1 MGRAAA
7 GPATS
12 KIHAGDRQ
20 RHANQKGKL
29 MNDILAG
36 LLKNVAPGL
45 ATVVAGPLGGMAV
58 KAIAEKLGVEDTVEA
73 VTQAVQADP
82 EAALKLAEIDLKQF
96 EAEVKDRDGAR
107 AMQIVALQQDDWF
120 AKNFIYIFT
129 SVWSIFAM
137 AYFTFVTF
145 GTVPEGGV
153 RMADTILGVLIG
165 TVLTGFFNF
174 FFGSSKSSKDK
185 TEALMKGMK

>member
-1 MGRAAA
+1 
-7 GPATS
+7 
-12 KIHAGDRQ
+12 
-20 RHANQKGKL
+20 
-29 MNDILAG
+29 MNELLAG

-73 VTQAVQADP
+73 VTQAIQADP
-82 EAALKLAEIDLKQF
+82 EAAQKLAEIDLKQF
-96 EAEVKDRDGAR
+96 ELEVKDRDGAR

-120 AKNFIYIFT
+120 AKNFLYIFT

-185 TEALMKGMK
+185 TEALMKGIK

>member
-1 MGRAAA
+1 
-7 GPATS
+7 
-12 KIHAGDRQ
+12 
-20 RHANQKGKL
+20 
-29 MNDILAG
+29 MNELLAG

-73 VTQAVQADP
+73 VTQAIQADP
-82 EAALKLAEIDLKQF
+82 EAAQKLAEIDLKQF
-96 EAEVKDRDGAR
+96 ELEVKDRDGAR

-120 AKNFIYIFT
+120 AKNFIYLFT
-129 SVWSIFAM
+129 AVWSVFAM

-185 TEALMKGMK
+185 TEALMKGIK

>member
-1 MGRAAA
+1 
-7 GPATS
+7 
-12 KIHAGDRQ
+12 
-20 RHANQKGKL
+20 
-29 MNDILAG
+29 
-36 LLKNVAPGL
+36 
-45 ATVVAGPLGGMAV
+45 MAV
-58 KAIAEKLGVEDTVEA
+58 KAIAEKLGVEDSVEA
-73 VTQAVQADP
+73 VTQAIQADP
-82 EAALKLAEIDLKQF
+82 EAATKLAQIDLKQF
-96 EAEVKDRDGAR
+96 EVEVKDRDGAR

-137 AYFTFVTF
+137 AYFAFVTF

-185 TEALMKGMK
+185 TDALMKGMR

>member
-1 MGRAAA
+1 
-7 GPATS
+7 
-12 KIHAGDRQ
+12 
-20 RHANQKGKL
+20 
-29 MNDILAG
+29 MNELLAG

-58 KAIAEKLGVEDTVEA
+58 KAIAEKLGVEDTVES
-73 VTQAVQADP
+73 VTQAIQADP
-82 EAALKLAEIDLKQF
+82 EAAAKLAEIDLKQF

-107 AMQIVALQQDDWF
+107 AMQIVALQQDDWL
-120 AKNFIYIFT
+120 AKNFIYLFT
-129 SVWSIFAM
+129 AVWSVFAM
-137 AYFTFVTF
+137 MYFAFVTF
-145 GTVPEGGV
+145 GTVPESGV

>member
-1 MGRAAA
+1 
-7 GPATS
+7 
-12 KIHAGDRQ
+12 
-20 RHANQKGKL
+20 
-29 MNDILAG
+29 MNELLAG

-73 VTQAVQADP
+73 VTQAIQADP
-82 EAALKLAEIDLKQF
+82 EAAAKLAEIDLKQF

-137 AYFTFVTF
+137 AYFAFVTF

-185 TEALMKGMK
+185 TDALMKGMR